1 MKLEEA
7 YVGLHVRV
15 REEVWREWC
24 IRNFEMYVSF
34 KPQPITQLP
43 GAPPYNQYILL
54 AYPYYLWRPEELE
67 ICEGEVGP

>member
-1 MKLEEA
+1 MPSSTEHHRPHHAQELPER
-7 YVGLHVRV
+7 L
-15 REEVWREWC
+15 
-24 IRNFEMYVSF
+24 SF